1 MRSEWKLAATI
12 AVAATVL
19 AAGAYDT
26 LHVEPRSSASRRL
39 IPVVAAENFW
49 GSLVAQIGGD
59 HVQVLSLITDPNAD
73 PHEIESTAQGARAIA
88 DARFVVLN
96 GAGYDD
102 WAAQLLSANAGSTQ
116 LTLNVAALLGVAA
129 GVNPHFWYDPDDVR
143 TAATAIYEDLV
154 ALDPLDAAYF
164 QQQFAALSTRL
175 SMLENGIGAIRHA
188 YAGVAVAS
196 TESIFVYLADATAL
210 DLVSPPNFMDAV
222 AEGTDPSAASVATF
236 EQQLSSGKVELLV
249 YNLQTQT
256 TLTEQMTQIA
266 TDHHVALVG
275 ITETVQPAD
284 ATYETW
290 MAAELSDLESALAT
304 SAAGG

>member
-1 MRSEWKLAATI
+1 MRADWKLAVTI

-19 AAGAYDT
+19 AAGAYET
-26 LHVEPRSSASRRL
+26 LRPAPRPSASPRL
-39 IPVVAAENFW
+39 VPVVAAENFW
-49 GSLVAQIGGD
+49 GSLVAQIGGE
-59 HVQVLSLITDPNAD
+59 HVRVLSLITDPNAD

-88 DARFVVLN
+88 DARLVVIN

-116 LTLNVAALLGVAA
+116 VTLNVAELLGVAA
-129 GVNPHFWYDPDDVR
+129 GVNPHFWYNPDDVR
-143 TAATAIYEDLV
+143 TAARAMHDDLV
-154 ALDPLDAAYF
+154 ALDPVDAAYF
-164 QQQFAALSTRL
+164 EQQFVALSTRL
-175 SMLENGIGAIRHA
+175 SSLDGEIGAIRHA
-188 YAGVAVAS
+188 FAGAAVAS
-196 TESIFVYLADATAL
+196 TESIFVYLANATAL
-210 DLVSPPNFMDAV
+210 DLVSPPEFMDAV

-236 EQQLSSGKVELLV
+236 EQQLSSGGVGLLV

-275 ITETVQPAD
+275 ITETVEPAD

-290 MAAELSDLESALAT
+290 MGAELSDLESALA
-304 SAAGG
+304 SSSAGG